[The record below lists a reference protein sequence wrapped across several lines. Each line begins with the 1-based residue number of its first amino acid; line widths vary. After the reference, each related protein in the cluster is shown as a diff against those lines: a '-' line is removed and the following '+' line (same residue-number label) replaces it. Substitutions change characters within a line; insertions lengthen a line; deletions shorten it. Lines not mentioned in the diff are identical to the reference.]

1 MFRSGRLTRTRLNSI
16 LEKAARN
23 PHNLKAVAKAC
34 MIYPAD
40 LLAWY
45 AAGQDPDCRDPLM
58 VELAWKIAELRFE
71 KSTENYERIV
81 AAANGGKKTK
91 TTEKIGPTGEP
102 SVEQTVEDVLPAAW
116 AIEKIDQLSKE
127 SPWEI
132 SPNAEQAA
140 DLQALMSE
148 LTPTPLL
155 TDGPDQPLSQLPAP
169 EGDGEPS
176 A

>member
-1 MFRSGRLTRTRLNSI
+1 MFRSGPLTRRRLNSI
-16 LEKAARN
+16 LEKAARH

-58 VELAWKIAELRFE
+58 VELAWKIAELRFD
-71 KSTENYERIV
+71 KSAENYERIV
-81 AAANGGKKTK
+81 AAADGGKKEKQTIK
-91 TTEKIGPTGEP
+91 ADGGLEVTT
-102 SVEQTVEDVLPAAW
+102 EDVLPAAW
-116 AIEKIDQLSKE
+116 AVEKLEQLAAE

-140 DLQALMSE
+140 DLHALMRE
-148 LTPTPLL
+148 LHPTPLL
-155 TDGPDQPLSQLPAP
+155 TDGSHQSLPAGPAP
-169 EGDGEPS
+169 EGDGEPE